1 VPTFYL
7 TRRINDRQGR
17 MLAIVV
23 VALPNSFFEEF
34 FSAVTKDKPFSI
46 LLARED
52 ESPSSPHPWC
62 TTPRCG
68 ATSSRWLTCTCR
80 AGTSA
85 KQPYYFMQAHW
96 LGIHRPVRNA
106 PMYLEIGVTDKV
118 YFTEWLES
126 MYP

>member
-80 AGTSA
+80 ARH
-85 KQPYYFMQAHW
+85 QRQATLLLHAGA
-96 LGIHRPVRNA
+96 LAGYPPAGAQCADVPGDRGHRQGLFHRMA
-106 PMYLEIGVTDKV
+106 G
-118 YFTEWLES
+118 S